1 MTACGRGPNLLLA
14 GWMREADLTRAGL
27 CTAIAKA
34 AADAGQVAEVSP
46 RTVQRWLNDGD
57 IPRPWIRTLVAAA
70 LSSRV
75 GERISLA
82 DLGWFE
88 HTASVGKT
96 ENRDYEY
103 SVPANSAQRVKEG
116 EVLRRELLRLMATGA
131 GINSASRGAL
141 AHARA
146 LMNAALDTGPAPSS
160 LAGWEARAA
169 RYGNGYRGQ
178 PPAQV
183 LGAVA
188 GDFLAVHAA
197 LDRPLTSTARARLCA
212 VAARLAGSVGI
223 IQHDL
228 GEPQDADAW
237 FDTAISAADESEDPR
252 LLAWLDARRA
262 MIAINY
268 GSAHYALALTTK
280 AVASAGPEPS
290 PAAALAAAVQARAY
304 ARLRQ
309 PQQAARSLGSAESIL
324 ERLDERGAADTWY
337 GYPPHKHWV
346 HASHALTLA
355 GATTKARAAQAQAAG
370 LSRSTSWMTR
380 ALVSLDNAG
389 CVVRDGDPDAAA
401 RQAVTTLRELPDD
414 YRSGVVIA
422 RAREVHRA
430 IPAQARALPSVHNLH
445 QLI

>member
-34 AADAGQVAEVSP
+34 AADVGLVAEVSS

-57 IPRPWIRTLVAAA
+57 IPRPGIRTLVTAA
-70 LSSRV
+70 LSAHV
-75 GERISLA
+75 GERIEPA

-88 HTASVGKT
+88 HTASGGKT
-96 ENRDYEY
+96 EDRDHEY
-103 SVPANSAQRVKEG
+103 NVPTNSAQRVKEG
-116 EVLRRELLRLMATGA
+116 EVLRRELLRLMAAGA
-131 GINSASRGAL
+131 GINSASRGTL

-146 LMNAALDTGPAPSS
+146 LMNAALDAGPTPSS
-160 LAGWEARAA
+160 LTGWEARAA

-183 LGAVA
+183 LGAAA

-228 GEPQDADAW
+228 GESQDADAW
-237 FDTAISAADESEDPR
+237 FDTAVSAASESENPR

-262 MIAINY
+262 MISVNY
-268 GSAHYALALTTK
+268 GSAHDALALTTK

-290 PAAALAAAVQARAY
+290 PTTALAAAVQARAY

-309 PQQAARSLGSAESIL
+309 PEQAERSLGRAESIL
-324 ERLDERGAADTWY
+324 ERLDERGAADSWY
-337 GYPPHKHWV
+337 GYPAHKHWV

-355 GATTKARAAQAQAAG
+355 GATTKARAAQAQASG
-370 LSRSTSWMTR
+370 LARSTSWMTR
-380 ALVSLDNAG
+380 ALVSLDYAG

-414 YRSGVVIA
+414 YRSGIVIA
-422 RAREVHRA
+422 RAREVYRA
-430 IPAQARALPSVHNLH
+430 IPAQARALPSVHDLH